1 LKKQS
6 GKNVSVMPD
15 GSYRVVG
22 KTKALNESINK
33 EMTTTNNKLEQKIKA
48 DFIAYFGNE
57 PKEIKIENGYAYV
70 DGFYCRILNNK
81 SIKKTHGIAWRR
93 DN

>member
-1 LKKQS
+1 MGQTVVWCWLICLCYVTTLIVDLWY
-6 GKNVSVMPD
+6 GKN
-15 GSYRVVG
+15 
-22 KTKALNESINK
+22 KK
-33 EMTTTNNKLEQKIKA
+33 MTTTNNKLEQKIKA

-57 PKEIKIENGYAYV
+57 PKEIKIENEYAYV

>member
-1 LKKQS
+1 MYQQLSNNNFK
-6 GKNVSVMPD
+6 
-15 GSYRVVG
+15 
-22 KTKALNESINK
+22 INK
-33 EMTTTNNKLEQKIKA
+33 MTTTNNKLEQKIKA

-57 PKEIKIENGYAYV
+57 PKEIKIENEYAYV